1 MSSRKSTNTTTTV
14 TQPYTPHLPYQ
25 QAGWNEAVRLYGEG
39 TQVPGAYDQIL
50 QRAREGSPEIRNA
63 KSTLNELYSA
73 GGIPGAS
80 PMLNS
85 IASGAYV
92 NQNPY
97 ISKLYDQAAGSVRSQ
112 VNSQFAGAGR
122 YGSGAHQG
130 VLSNQ
135 LSQLANQ
142 MYGDNYARE
151 RQAQLQ
157 AATTASEQDQR
168 AAQAITNKRFQAI
181 AMAQALAENDY
192 RELERAAQ
200 VQQAQIQAPWL
211 NLARYLGLI
220 DGGNYGGVVQSASPF
235 NDTKDA
241 LGNLQSVVD
250 IFNGLRGKVEP

>member
-1 MSSRKSTNTTTTV
+1 MSSRRSSNTTTTV
-14 TQPYTPHLPYQ
+14 TQPYTPQLPYQ
-25 QAGWNEAVRLYGEG
+25 QAGWNEAVRLYDQG
-39 TQVPGAYDQIL
+39 TQVPSAYGSIL
-50 QRAREGSPEIRNA
+50 ARAREGSPEIRNA

-97 ISKLYDQAAGSVRSQ
+97 ITKLYDQAAGSVRSQ

-130 VLSNQ
+130 VLGNQ

-157 AATTASEQDQR
+157 AAIAASDQDQR
-168 AAQAITNKRFQAI
+168 GAQANVAKRLQAV
-181 AMAQALAENDY
+181 AQAQSLADFDY

-200 VQQAQIQAPWL
+200 VEQAQIQAPWL
-211 NLARYLGLI
+211 NLARYLGLL
-220 DGGNYGGVVQSASPF
+220 DGGNYGGVVQQTSPF
-235 NDTKDA
+235 DSTA
-241 LGNLQSVVD
+241 STLGNLKTAVD
-250 IFNGLRGKVEP
+250 VAAGLKGLFK